1 MKYRWKRK
9 KGDTMFQNVIK
20 ITAPNGDELLIDEK
34 FLYGL
39 IRKANELGYIGQKLP
54 GNWRIEI
61 E

>member
-1 MKYRWKRK
+1 
-9 KGDTMFQNVIK
+9 MFQNVIK
-20 ITAPNGDELLIDEK
+20 ITAPNGDELQVDEN

-54 GNWRIEI
+54 EGWRIEI